1 MVPSRVDIFQ
11 KQPEGVTKMGVLDYA
26 HGVHGIGH
34 RSKKMKHGFS
44 VTQHIEDNLGRC

>member
-1 MVPSRVDIFQ
+1 MEPSRVVLFQ
-11 KQPEGVTKMGVLDYA
+11 EQPEVEAKMGVLDYA